1 MKQMFPAWTGV
12 ALAAT
17 VATCLAVPL
26 AAQEGRPG
34 GGGGGAAASHGG
46 GERGGGSAASGGGSS
61 ASGGGGSSAPATSGS
76 TGGGNVSSGGFSGG
90 RSESDGPRRG
100 GSTGGSGY
108 AAPRGSHGGNG
119 GNAGGGA
126 GARAS
131 GGTGT
136 TSTAG
141 TAGSAPGGASDV
153 PSSGGNRAVVRGG
166 SDRAAKTADSGGD
179 GVPTYSRPRDGNPIV
194 GTAVPRG
201 TTPPPAGGGVGI
213 IPGGYYGGYYD
224 PWWLG
229 PAYGGYLGYGGYYGG
244 YYDPWY
250 GGDPT
255 YQQPSY
261 GYGDEGSLRLKIKP
275 REAEVYVDG
284 YFVGVVDAFDGVFQR
299 LHIESGPHRIE
310 VRAQGYDSLT
320 FDVRITP
327 EHGTTYQGEL
337 KRIR

>member
-1 MKQMFPAWTGV
+1 MKQAFSSWTGV

-17 VATCLAVPL
+17 VATCLVVPL

-34 GGGGGAAASHGG
+34 GAAPGSHGG
-46 GERGGGSAASGGGSS
+46 GGGGGSAASGGGST
-61 ASGGGGSSAPATSGS
+61 ASSGGGSSAPATSGS
-76 TGGGNVSSGGFSGG
+76 TGGGSVSSGGFSGG
-90 RSESDGPRRG
+90 RTESDGPRRG

-108 AAPRGSHGGNG
+108 AAPRGSHAGNG
-119 GNAGGGA
+119 GNTGGA

-136 TSTAG
+136 TSTSG
-141 TAGSAPGGASDV
+141 TTSSAPGAASNV

-166 SDRAAKTADSGGD
+166 SDRAPKTADSGGE
-179 GVPTYSRPRDGNPIV
+179 GVPTYSRPRDGNPVV

-201 TTPPPAGGGVGI
+201 TAPPPAGRGVGI

-255 YQQPSY
+255 YQQQSY
-261 GYGDEGSLRLKIKP
+261 GDRDEGSLRLKIKP

-284 YFVGVVDAFDGVFQR
+284 YFVGVVDDFDGVFQR
-299 LHIESGPHRIE
+299 LHIESGPHRVE
-310 VRAQGYDSLT
+310 VRAPGYEPLI

-327 EHGTTYQGEL
+327 DHGTTYQGEL
-337 KRIR
+337 KRIQ